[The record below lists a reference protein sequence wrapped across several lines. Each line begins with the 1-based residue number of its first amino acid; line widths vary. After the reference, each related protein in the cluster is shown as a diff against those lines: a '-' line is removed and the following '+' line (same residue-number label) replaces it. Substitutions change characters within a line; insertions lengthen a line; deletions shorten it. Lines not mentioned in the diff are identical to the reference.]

1 MSILRE
7 LQRRNVLRV
16 AAGYIAVSWLIVQVM
31 DTLSDAFT
39 LTGEHIRVAVIVLAV
54 CFIPVMII
62 SWAFE
67 LTPDG
72 LKRDADVA
80 RDTPAAQQSKQRLDR
95 IVTAALA
102 IALAYFVIDEIF
114 IETSEPLTEAER
126 SIAVLPFVNMSDD
139 PSQEYFSDGISEE
152 MLNLLASIPELRV
165 ISRTSAFQYK
175 NTDLEIPEIAAQ
187 LRVAHVVEGS
197 VRKAGN
203 TVRITAQL
211 IHAPTDTHV
220 WSETW
225 DRELDDIF
233 AIQDEIAARVVDRLR
248 VDLVGPTP
256 HAETVDPEAYMLFLQ
271 ADHIMAVGLPSV
283 THEESI
289 ARATDLLERALEIE
303 PDYVDALNELALAY
317 WRTWANFG
325 GRRPDDPL
333 IAKVMAL
340 NEKAYALDP
349 DDPTALAYRGY
360 ALAAQPG
367 KTAEAAALFEK
378 ALTLGPTNEDAVR
391 VGLSFA
397 RSIGRLDTAMR
408 IGEFNTNR
416 DPRCVTCFYQLSQV
430 YRDARMFEKAREAG
444 QIAEALGMRLDFSLA
459 RTSLLQGNPEPM
471 IALWGDQDDEHWQS
485 VSYLAMALFTAGRK
499 AESDALMERLIELFG
514 ESNPFA
520 IASAWAWRGNAD
532 EAFEWLDRALL
543 LDRLQVVTWN
553 RSPEFEPLYED
564 PRWDEFLR
572 GIERHPDQLAT
583 IRFDPRLPD

>member
-31 DTLSDAFT
+31 DTLSEAFAF
-39 LTGEHIRVAVIVLAV
+39 TGEHMRIAVIVLAV

-67 LTPDG
+67 LTPEG
-72 LKRDADVA
+72 FKRDADA
-80 RDTPAAQQSKQRLDR
+80 ERDTPAARKSQRRLDR
-95 IVTAALA
+95 IAMAALA

-114 IETSEPLTEAER
+114 IETREPLTEAER

-152 MLNLLASIPELRV
+152 MLNLLARIPELRV

-187 LRVAHVVEGS
+187 LRVEHVVEGS

-248 VDLVGPTP
+248 IDLVGPTP
-256 HAETVDPEAYMLFLQ
+256 HAETVDPEAYILFLQ
-271 ADHIMAVGLPSV
+271 ADHIMAFGLPSGGF
-283 THEESI
+283 EESN
-289 ARATDLLERALEIE
+289 ARATDLLERAVEIE

-317 WRTWANFG
+317 WRAWAHLG
-325 GRRPDDPL
+325 GRQPDHPL
-333 IAKVMAL
+333 LAKVIEL
-340 NEKAYALDP
+340 NEKAYELDP
-349 DDPTALAYRGY
+349 NDPTALAYRGY
-360 ALAAQPG
+360 ALGAQPG
-367 KTAEAAALFEK
+367 QTAAAAALFEK
-378 ALTLGPTNEDAVR
+378 ALTLGPTDEDALR
-391 VGLSFA
+391 VGLAFA
-397 RSIGRLDTAMR
+397 RSIGRWDTAMR
-408 IGEFNTNR
+408 IGEFSTNR
-416 DPRCVTCFYQLSQV
+416 DPRCGRCFYQLSQV
-430 YRDARMFEKAREAG
+430 YRDAGMLEKAREAG
-444 QIAEALGMRLDFSLA
+444 QIAQALGVRLEFSLA
-459 RTSLLQGNPEPM
+459 RTSLFEGDPAPL
-471 IALWGDQDDEHWQS
+471 IALWEDQDDEHWQS
-485 VSYLAMALFTAGRK
+485 ISNGAMALYTAGRQ
-499 AESDALMERLIELFG
+499 AESDALMERLVALFG
-514 ESNPFA
+514 ETNPFE
-520 IASAWAWRGNAD
+520 IAQAWAWRGDAD

-543 LDRLQVVTWN
+543 LDRVQVVTWN
-553 RSPEFEPLYED
+553 RNPEFEPLYED

-572 GIERHPDQLAT
+572 RIERHPDQLAE
-583 IRFDPRLPD
+583 IRFDPQLPY